1 MSAFT
6 NEKMFKDLFNEF
18 NGRKVTDEAI
28 LSSIKSKYKYVDADE
43 VKERLK
49 EGMDL
54 LKDKAPA
61 KAANLKG
68 INERD
73 LQTLVKL
80 KYALMPPKK
89 EEINNLEDKTI
100 EIFETMDNETLNTL
114 ADLMK
119 QNKDNEDVFLQL
131 LQQAF
136 LKVGID
142 IEDAKDDKTE
152 VTNGEN

>member
-1 MSAFT
+1 MAASTLLPEIFGAF
-6 NEKMFKDLFNEF
+6 LA
-18 NGRKVTDEAI
+18 AI
-28 LSSIKSKYKYVDADE
+28 QRLS
-43 VKERLK
+43 LK
-49 EGMDL
+49 IPGFL
-54 LKDKAPA
+54 PAAPA

>member
-1 MSAFT
+1 
-6 NEKMFKDLFNEF
+6 
-18 NGRKVTDEAI
+18 
-28 LSSIKSKYKYVDADE
+28 
-43 VKERLK
+43 
-49 EGMDL
+49 
-54 LKDKAPA
+54 
-61 KAANLKG
+61 
-68 INERD
+68 
-73 LQTLVKL
+73 
-80 KYALMPPKK
+80 MPPKK